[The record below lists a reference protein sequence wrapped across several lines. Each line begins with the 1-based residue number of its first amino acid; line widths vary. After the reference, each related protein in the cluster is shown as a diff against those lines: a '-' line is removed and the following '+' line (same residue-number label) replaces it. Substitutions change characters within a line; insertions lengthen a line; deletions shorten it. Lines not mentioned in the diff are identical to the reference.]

1 MFLKNGGWMN
11 CGEFHEIVGT
21 LKLDGKLAVQVCRYT
36 AQADAN
42 GNRRTRPR
50 YHLRTSSTC
59 EQLPASVRSTK
70 AAMEAARKLLADI
83 AAPRGHQQATKK
95 SGASGL

>member
-21 LKLDGKLAVQVCRYT
+21 LELDGKLAVQVCRYT

-42 GNRRTRPR
+42 GNRRTRP
-50 YHLRTSSTC
+50 YYQIRTSSKC

-70 AAMEAARKLLADI
+70 GAMQAARELLTDL
-83 AAPRGHQQATKK
+83 AAPGVV
-95 SGASGL
+95 